1 MKSYPFIP
9 VLILAAVLGISACSS
24 TEEGFAPDTA
34 QTTMILDT
42 VGETTIPS
50 PTPTPTPTPLPPAEQ
65 IAASEPKQVTV
76 SFVGDLTLTE
86 DSRSSSSVGFNAVV
100 GDDYEYCFQ
109 NCKDIFLADDLTLGN
124 LENAVTNLT
133 SYAQKE
139 FVFKMKPEALEML
152 QIAGIEAV
160 NIANN
165 HTKDYKLE
173 GLEDTRENL
182 DEYGI
187 IWSDADNVAIY
198 ETPDG
203 IKIGMFGISNSGTLD
218 QGKACIDELKEM
230 GANIIIAS
238 CHWGVEKMYSPNS
251 DQITLAYGLI
261 DYGAD
266 IVIGTHPHRLQPIE
280 EYNGKYICYSLSNFC
295 FGGNNILSD
304 PDSCIIQCTFIM
316 DSEGQS
322 CVDYKLSV
330 IPYSQTSTRPGNDFC
345 PAPYEW
351 GTEDYYRVL
360 SKLGWSNE
368 DE

>member
-9 VLILAAVLGISACSS
+9 VLIVAAVLGISACSS
-24 TEEGFAPDTA
+24 SEEGFTPDTA

-42 VGETTIPS
+42 VGETTLPS
-50 PTPTPTPTPLPPAEQ
+50 PTPTPTPTPLPPAEE
-65 IAASEPKQVTV
+65 IAASEPKTVTV

-86 DSRSSSSVGFNAVV
+86 DARSSSSIGFNAVV

-124 LENAVTNLT
+124 LENAVTDLT

-165 HTKDYKLE
+165 HTQDFKLE

-198 ETPDG
+198 ETP
-203 IKIGMFGISNSGTLD
+203 
-218 QGKACIDELKEM
+218 
-230 GANIIIAS
+230 
-238 CHWGVEKMYSPNS
+238 
-251 DQITLAYGLI
+251 YGLI

-316 DSEGQS
+316 DSEGQY

-351 GTEDYYRVL
+351 GTEEYYRVL

>member
-24 TEEGFAPDTA
+24 SEEGFAPDTA

-42 VGETTIPS
+42 VGETTLPS
-50 PTPTPTPTPLPPAEQ
+50 PTPTPTPTPLPPAEE
-65 IAASEPKQVTV
+65 IAAMEPKTVTV

-86 DSRSSSSVGFNAVV
+86 DARSSSSIGFNAVV

-124 LENAVTNLT
+124 LENAVTDLT

-165 HTKDYKLE
+165 HTKDFKLE
-173 GLEDTRENL
+173 GLEDTRDNL

-203 IKIGMFGISNSGTLD
+203 IKIGMFGIGNSGTLD

-238 CHWGVEKMYSPNS
+238 CHWGVEKMYTPNN
-251 DQITLAYGLI
+251 DQISLAYGLI

-351 GTEDYYRVL
+351 GTEEYYRVL

>member
-9 VLILAAVLGISACSS
+9 VLIVAAVLGISACSS
-24 TEEGFAPDTA
+24 SEEGFTPDTA

-42 VGETTIPS
+42 VGETTLPS

-65 IAASEPKQVTV
+65 IAAQEPIKITV
-76 SFVGDLTLTE
+76 SFVGDVTLTE
-86 DSRSSSSVGFNAVV
+86 DFRANSSVGFNAVV
-100 GDDYEYCFQ
+100 GDDYDYCFQ
-109 NCKDIFLADDLTLGN
+109 NCKDTFLADDLTLIN
-124 LENAVTNLT
+124 LECAVTDRT

-139 FVFKMKPEALEML
+139 FVFGMKPEALEML
-152 QIAGIEAV
+152 TNAGIEAV

-165 HTKDYKLE
+165 HTKDFKQE
-173 GLEDTRENL
+173 GLQDTMDNL

-187 IWSDADNVAIY
+187 IWSNADNVAIY
-198 ETPDG
+198 ETPEG
-203 IKIGMFGISNSGTLD
+203 VKIGMFGLGNSATLD

-238 CHWGVEKMYSPNS
+238 CHWGVEKMYTPTN
-251 DQITLAYGLI
+251 DQINMAYGLI

-266 IVIGTHPHRLQPIE
+266 IVIGHHPHRLQPIE

-316 DSEGQS
+316 DSEGQN

-330 IPYSQTSTRPGNDFC
+330 IPYSMTTTRPGNDFC
-345 PAPYEW
+345 PVPYEW
-351 GTEDYYRVL
+351 GTEEYYRVL
-360 SKLGWSNE
+360 GKLGWSGE

>member
-24 TEEGFAPDTA
+24 SEEGFAPDTA

-42 VGETTIPS
+42 VGETTLPS
-50 PTPTPTPTPLPPAEQ
+50 PTPTPTPTPLPPAEE
-65 IAASEPKQVTV
+65 IAAMEPKQVTV

-86 DSRSSSSVGFNAVV
+86 DARSSSS
-100 GDDYEYCFQ
+100 
-109 NCKDIFLADDLTLGN
+109 
-124 LENAVTNLT
+124 
-133 SYAQKE
+133 
-139 FVFKMKPEALEML
+139 ML

-165 HTKDYKLE
+165 HTKDFKLE
-173 GLEDTRENL
+173 GLEDTRDNL

-203 IKIGMFGISNSGTLD
+203 IKIGMFGIGNSGTLD

-238 CHWGVEKMYSPNS
+238 CHWGVEKMYTPNN
-251 DQITLAYGLI
+251 DQISLAYGLI

-351 GTEDYYRVL
+351 GTEEYYRVL